1 MQRYRRGVG
10 VWECGKEMVG
20 VQAVKGGGGRGRKC
34 CWLAVDG
41 RRAMGDDGCEMRAA
55 GRQAAGV
62 GDHSSTH
69 CSCHGE
75 GALAQSGR
83 HWSRDAAGKAP
94 GCGRDWRRVIGC
106 VSCISRGGMP
116 LGCWRGNPIP
126 RSYYAGLNYERI
138 SLVLV
143 PAKPTTPVPPTRAC
157 RCCLGRHG
165 KSKQERKT
173 SAGWRCGLTGS
184 PTDSS
189 RLT

>member
-1 MQRYRRGVG
+1 VRAGDAALQAGCGRVG
-10 VWECGKEMVG
+10 VWEGDGGCA
-20 VQAVKGGGGRGRKC
+20 AVKGGGGRGRKC

-75 GALAQSGR
+75 GALAQSGC
-83 HWSRDAAGKAP
+83 HWSRGAAGKAP
-94 GCGRDWRRVIGC
+94 GCGRDWGRVIGC

-126 RSYYAGLNYERI
+126 RSYSTMSEFPSFLCPPNLPRR
-138 SLVLV
+138 SRPPV
-143 PAKPTTPVPPTRAC
+143 PAVAVW
-157 RCCLGRHG
+157 L
-165 KSKQERKT
+165 
-173 SAGWRCGLTGS
+173 
-184 PTDSS
+184 
-189 RLT
+189 